1 MYTIRRTVLKMIYN
15 VMTSIAKNELYMGY
29 IFGIMILGGF
39 IREYSALEDVYSLA
53 KKYVKDNRILVIIT
67 SLLGGILPIPGRV
80 ALSAPLLDAIAPQDK
95 ERRSAFGVI
104 DYLSVH
110 HYYWWSPLEKT
121 VVLPMAVMGVS
132 YSTFLGYTIIPLII
146 TLTYTWWYIFTKVP
160 VASVV
165 PNLEYVREFD
175 WRRALTGWA
184 PLIATVILLLQ
195 TGKGGAIFFF
205 PWFLGMSIYYSIVFK
220 DWKWGKWLDGKF
232 AMVATIVLA
241 LGGVVGLI
249 KGPVMDYLKAATP
262 EMLIPASL
270 VAMVAA
276 YIMGSSGKY
285 AGMTSALVAIFGPN
299 YLVWFLCTEY
309 SGYLISPAH
318 KCLMIGQQY
327 FGTPIKKYY
336 AVLSRLCAILIGY
349 AALTTFVF

>member
-1 MYTIRRTVLKMIYN
+1 MLVETLK
-15 VMTSIAKNELYMGY
+15 SIATNELYMGY

-39 IREYSALEDVYSLA
+39 IREHSALEDVYSLA
-53 KKYVKDNRILVIIT
+53 KKYVKDHRILVIIT

-80 ALSAPLLDAIAPQDK
+80 ALSAPLLDAIAPPDK

-132 YSTFLGYTIIPLII
+132 YGTFLGYTIIPLII

-160 VASVV
+160 ARSVV
-165 PNLEYVREFD
+165 PNLEHVRDFN

-184 PLIATVILLLQ
+184 PLIATVILLLN
-195 TGKGGAIFFF
+195 TGKAGAPFFF
-205 PWFLGMSIYYSIVFK
+205 PWFLGMSIYYSIVYK
-220 DWKWGKWLDGKF
+220 DWKWGRWLDGKF
-232 AMVATIVLA
+232 AIIATVVLA
-241 LGGVVGLI
+241 LGGVVGLV
-249 KGPVMDYLKAATP
+249 KGPVMEYLKAATP

-285 AGMTSALVAIFGPN
+285 AGMTSVLVSIFGPQ

-309 SGYLISPAH
+309 SGYLVSPAH

-327 FGTPIKKYY
+327 FGTPIRKYY
-336 AVLSRLCAILIGY
+336 VVLSRLCAILIAY
-349 AALTTFVF
+349 AAITTFIL

>member
-1 MYTIRRTVLKMIYN
+1 MIEA
-15 VMTSIAKNELYMGY
+15 ILKNELYMGY

-39 IREYSALEDVYSLA
+39 IREHSALEDVYSLA
-53 KKYVKDNRILVIIT
+53 KKYVKDNRVLVIIT

-80 ALSAPLLDAIAPQDK
+80 ALSAPLLDAIAPPDK

-132 YSTFLGYTIIPLII
+132 YSTFLGYTIIPLAI
-146 TLTYTWWYIFTKVP
+146 TLAYTWWYIFTKVP
-160 VASVV
+160 AASVV
-165 PNLEYVREFD
+165 PNLEYVRDFN
-175 WRRALTGWA
+175 WRRAITGWA
-184 PLIATVILLLQ
+184 PLIATVILLLN
-195 TGKGGAIFFF
+195 TGKAGAPFFF
-205 PWFLGMSIYYSIVFK
+205 PWFLAMSIYYSIVYK
-220 DWKWGKWLDGKF
+220 DWKWGRWLDGKF
-232 AMVATIVLA
+232 AIIATIVLA
-241 LGGVVGLI
+241 FGGIVGQI
-249 KGPVMDYLKAATP
+249 KEPVMAYLNAATP
-262 EMLIPASL
+262 DMLIPASL

-285 AGMTSALVAIFGPN
+285 AGMTSALVAVFGPQ

-309 SGYLISPAH
+309 SGYLVSPAH

-327 FGTPIKKYY
+327 FGTPLKKYMV
-336 AVLSRLCAILIGY
+336 VLSRLCAILIAY
-349 AALTTFVF
+349 AAITTFIL

>member
-1 MYTIRRTVLKMIYN
+1 MIE
-15 VMTSIAKNELYMGY
+15 SILKNELYMGY

-39 IREYSALEDVYSLA
+39 IREHSALEDVYSLA
-53 KKYVKDNRILVIIT
+53 KKYVKDNRVLVIIT

-80 ALSAPLLDAIAPQDK
+80 ALSAPLLDAIAPPDK

-132 YSTFLGYTIIPLII
+132 YSTFLGYTIIPLAI
-146 TLTYTWWYIFTKVP
+146 TLGYTWWYIFTKVP
-160 VASVV
+160 AASVV
-165 PNLEYVREFD
+165 PNLEYVRDFN
-175 WRRALTGWA
+175 WRRAITGWA
-184 PLIATVILLLQ
+184 PLIATVILLLN
-195 TGKGGAIFFF
+195 TGKAGAPFFF
-205 PWFLGMSIYYSIVFK
+205 PWFLAMSIYYSIVYK
-220 DWKWGKWLDGKF
+220 DWKWGRWLDGKF
-232 AMVATIVLA
+232 AIIATIVLA
-241 LGGVVGLI
+241 FGGIVGQI
-249 KGPVMDYLKAATP
+249 KEPVMAYLKAATP
-262 EMLIPASL
+262 DMLIPASL

-285 AGMTSALVAIFGPN
+285 AGMTSVLVSIFGPQ

-309 SGYLISPAH
+309 SGYLVSPAH

-327 FGTPIKKYY
+327 FGTPWKKYMV
-336 AVLSRLCAILIGY
+336 VLSRLCAILIAY
-349 AALTTFVF
+349 AAITTFIL

>member
-1 MYTIRRTVLKMIYN
+1 MIEA
-15 VMTSIAKNELYMGY
+15 ILKNELYMGY

-39 IREYSALEDVYSLA
+39 IREHSALEDVYSLA
-53 KKYVKDNRILVIIT
+53 KKYVKDNRVLVIIT

-80 ALSAPLLDAIAPQDK
+80 ALSAPLLDAIAPPDK

-132 YSTFLGYTIIPLII
+132 YSTFLGYTIIPLAI
-146 TLTYTWWYIFTKVP
+146 TLGYTWWYIFTKVP
-160 VASVV
+160 AASVV
-165 PNLEYVREFD
+165 PNLEYVRDFN
-175 WRRALTGWA
+175 WRRAITGWA
-184 PLIATVILLLQ
+184 PLIATVILLLN

-205 PWFLGMSIYYSIVFK
+205 PWFGAMCAYYSIVYR
-220 DWKWGKWLDGKF
+220 DWKWGRWIDAKF
-232 AMVATIVLA
+232 AVIATIVLA
-241 LGGVVGLI
+241 FGGIVGQI
-249 KGPVMDYLKAATP
+249 KEPVMAYLKAATP
-262 EMLIPASL
+262 DMLIPASL

-285 AGMTSALVAIFGPN
+285 AGMTSVLVSIFGPQ

-327 FGTPIKKYY
+327 FGTPLKKYMV
-336 AVLSRLCAILIGY
+336 VLSRLCAILIAY
-349 AALTTFVF
+349 AAITTFIL

>member
-1 MYTIRRTVLKMIYN
+1 MIEA
-15 VMTSIAKNELYMGY
+15 ILKNELYMGY

-39 IREYSALEDVYSLA
+39 IREHSALEDVYSLA
-53 KKYVKDNRILVIIT
+53 KKYVKDNRVLVIIT

-80 ALSAPLLDAIAPQDK
+80 ALSAPLLDAIAPPDK

-132 YSTFLGYTIIPLII
+132 YSTFLGYTIIPLAI
-146 TLTYTWWYIFTKVP
+146 TLGYTWWYIFTKVP
-160 VASVV
+160 AASVV
-165 PNLEYVREFD
+165 PNLEYVRDFN
-175 WRRALTGWA
+175 WRRAITGWA
-184 PLIATVILLLQ
+184 PLIATVILLLN

-205 PWFLGMSIYYSIVFK
+205 PWFGAMCAYYSIVYR
-220 DWKWGKWLDGKF
+220 DWKWGRWIDAKF
-232 AMVATIVLA
+232 AVIATIVLA
-241 LGGVVGLI
+241 FGGIVGQI
-249 KGPVMDYLKAATP
+249 KEPVMAYLNAATP
-262 EMLIPASL
+262 DMLIPASL

-285 AGMTSALVAIFGPN
+285 AGMTSVLVSIFGPQ

-309 SGYLISPAH
+309 SGYLVSPAH

-327 FGTPIKKYY
+327 FGTPLKKYMV
-336 AVLSRLCAILIGY
+336 VLSRLCAILIAY
-349 AALTTFVF
+349 AAITTFIL

>member
-1 MYTIRRTVLKMIYN
+1 MLEKVITG
-15 VMTSIAKNELYMGY
+15 IAKNELYMGY

-39 IREYSALEDVYSLA
+39 IREHSALEDVYSLA
-53 KKYVKDNRILVIIT
+53 KKYIKDHRVLVIIT

-80 ALSAPLLDAIAPQDK
+80 ALSAPLLDAIAPPDK

-132 YSTFLGYTIIPLII
+132 YSTFLGYTIVPLII
-146 TLTYTWWYIFTKVP
+146 TLGYTWWYIFTKVP
-160 VASVV
+160 ARSVV
-165 PNLEYVREFD
+165 PNLEYVRDFN
-175 WRRALTGWA
+175 WRRAITGWA
-184 PLIATVILLLQ
+184 PLIATVILLLN
-195 TGKGGAIFFF
+195 TGKAGAPFFF
-205 PWFLGMSIYYSIVFK
+205 PWFLAMSIYYSIVYK
-220 DWKWGKWLDGKF
+220 DWKWGRWLDGKF
-232 AMVATIVLA
+232 AIIATIVLA

-249 KGPVMDYLKAATP
+249 KTPVMEYLKAATP

-285 AGMTSALVAIFGPN
+285 AGMTSVLVSIFGPQ

-327 FGTPIKKYY
+327 FGTPIKKYMV
-336 AVLSRLCAILIGY
+336 VLSRLCAILIAY
-349 AALTTFVF
+349 AAITTFIL

>member
-1 MYTIRRTVLKMIYN
+1 MIEA
-15 VMTSIAKNELYMGY
+15 ILKNELYMGY

-39 IREYSALEDVYSLA
+39 IREHSALEDVYSLA
-53 KKYVKDNRILVIIT
+53 KKYVKDNRVLVIIT

-80 ALSAPLLDAIAPQDK
+80 ALSAPLLDAIAPPDK

-132 YSTFLGYTIIPLII
+132 YSTFLGYTIIPLAI
-146 TLTYTWWYIFTKVP
+146 TLAYTWWYIFTKVP
-160 VASVV
+160 AASVV
-165 PNLEYVREFD
+165 PNLEYVRDFN
-175 WRRALTGWA
+175 WRRAITGWA
-184 PLIATVILLLQ
+184 PLIATVILLLN

-205 PWFLGMSIYYSIVFK
+205 PWFGAMCVYYSIIYK
-220 DWKWGKWLDGKF
+220 DWKWGRWLDGKF
-232 AMVATIVLA
+232 AIIATIVLA
-241 LGGVVGLI
+241 FGGIVGQI
-249 KGPVMDYLKAATP
+249 KEPVMAYLNAATP
-262 EMLIPASL
+262 DMLIPASL

-285 AGMTSALVAIFGPN
+285 AGMTSALVAVFGPQ

-309 SGYLISPAH
+309 SGYLVSPAH

-327 FGTPIKKYY
+327 FGTPLKKYMV
-336 AVLSRLCAILIGY
+336 VLSRLCAILIAY
-349 AALTTFVF
+349 AAITTFIL

>member
-1 MYTIRRTVLKMIYN
+1 MIEA
-15 VMTSIAKNELYMGY
+15 ILKNELYMGY

-39 IREYSALEDVYSLA
+39 IREHSALEDVYSLA
-53 KKYVKDNRILVIIT
+53 KKYVKDNRVLVIIT

-80 ALSAPLLDAIAPQDK
+80 ALSAPLLDAIAPPDK

-132 YSTFLGYTIIPLII
+132 YSTFLGYTIIPLAI
-146 TLTYTWWYIFTKVP
+146 TLAYTWWYIFTKVP
-160 VASVV
+160 AASVV
-165 PNLEYVREFD
+165 PNLEYVRDFN
-175 WRRALTGWA
+175 WRRAITGWA
-184 PLIATVILLLQ
+184 PLIATVILLLN
-195 TGKGGAIFFF
+195 TGKGRSDHSSS
-205 PWFLGMSIYYSIVFK
+205 LGSWRNVQSIIRLYTS
-220 DWKWGKWLDGKF
+220 DWKWGRWIDGKF
-232 AMVATIVLA
+232 AIIATIVLA
-241 LGGVVGLI
+241 FGGIVGQI
-249 KGPVMDYLKAATP
+249 KEPVMAYLNAATP
-262 EMLIPASL
+262 DMLIPASL

-285 AGMTSALVAIFGPN
+285 AGMTSALVAVFGPQ

-309 SGYLISPAH
+309 SGYLVSPAH

-327 FGTPIKKYY
+327 FGTPLKKYMV
-336 AVLSRLCAILIGY
+336 VLSRLCAILIAY
-349 AALTTFVF
+349 AAITTFIL

>member
-1 MYTIRRTVLKMIYN
+1 MIE
-15 VMTSIAKNELYMGY
+15 SILKNELYMGY

-39 IREYSALEDVYSLA
+39 IREYHALEDVYSLA
-53 KKYVKDNRILVIIT
+53 KRYIKDNRVLVILT

-80 ALSAPLLDAIAPQDK
+80 ALSAPLLDAIAPPDK

-132 YSTFLGYTIIPLII
+132 YSTFLGYTIIPLVI
-146 TLTYTWWYIFTKVP
+146 TLAYTWWYIFTKVP

-165 PNLEYVREFD
+165 PNLDHVREFN
-175 WRRALTGWA
+175 WRRAITGWA
-184 PLIATVILLLQ
+184 PLIATVILLLN
-195 TGKGGAIFFF
+195 TGKSGAIFFF
-205 PWFLGMSIYYSIVFK
+205 PWFGAMCAYYSIVYR
-220 DWKWGKWLDGKF
+220 DWKWGRWIDAKF
-232 AMVATIVLA
+232 AVIATVVLA
-241 LGGVVGLI
+241 FGGIVGQI
-249 KGPVMDYLKAATP
+249 KEPVMAYLKAATP

-285 AGMTSALVAIFGPN
+285 AGMTAALVAVFGPQ

-309 SGYLISPAH
+309 SGYLVSPAH

-327 FGTPIKKYY
+327 FGTPIKKYMV
-336 AVLSRLCAILIGY
+336 VLSRLCAILIAY
-349 AALTTFVF
+349 AAITTFLL

>member
-1 MYTIRRTVLKMIYN
+1 MLVKTLE
-15 VMTSIAKNELYMGY
+15 SIAANELYMGY

-39 IREYSALEDVYSLA
+39 IREHSALEDVYSLA
-53 KKYVKDNRILVIIT
+53 KKYIKDNRILVIIT

-80 ALSAPLLDAIAPQDK
+80 ALSAPLLDAIAPPDK
-95 ERRSAFGVI
+95 QRRSDFGVI

-121 VVLPMAVMGVS
+121 VVLPMAVMVVS
-132 YSTFLGYTIIPLII
+132 YGTFLGYTIIPLII

-160 VASVV
+160 ASSVV
-165 PNLEYVREFD
+165 PNLEYVRDFN

-184 PLIATVILLLQ
+184 PLIATVILLLN
-195 TGKGGAIFFF
+195 TGKAGAPFFF
-205 PWFLGMSIYYSIVFK
+205 PWFLGMSIYYSIVYK
-220 DWKWGKWLDGKF
+220 DWKWGRWLDGKF
-232 AMVATIVLA
+232 AIIATVVLA
-241 LGGVVGLI
+241 LGGVVGLV
-249 KGPVMDYLKAATP
+249 KGPVMEYLKAATP

-285 AGMTSALVAIFGPN
+285 AGMTSVLVSIFGPQ

-309 SGYLISPAH
+309 SGYLVSPAH

-327 FGTPIKKYY
+327 FGTPLKKYMV
-336 AVLSRLCAILIGY
+336 VLSRLCAILIAY
-349 AALTTFVF
+349 AAITTFIL

>member
-1 MYTIRRTVLKMIYN
+1 MIEA
-15 VMTSIAKNELYMGY
+15 ILKNELYMGY

-39 IREYSALEDVYSLA
+39 IREHSALEDVYSLA
-53 KKYVKDNRILVIIT
+53 KKYVKDNRVLVIIT

-80 ALSAPLLDAIAPQDK
+80 ALSAPLLDAIAPPDK

-132 YSTFLGYTIIPLII
+132 YSTFLGYTIIPLSI
-146 TLTYTWWYIFTKVP
+146 TLAYTWWYIFTKVP
-160 VASVV
+160 AASVV
-165 PNLEYVREFD
+165 PNLEYVRDFN
-175 WRRALTGWA
+175 WRRAITGWA
-184 PLIATVILLLQ
+184 PLIATVILLLN

-205 PWFLGMSIYYSIVFK
+205 PWFGAMCAYYSIVYR
-220 DWKWGKWLDGKF
+220 DWKWGRWIDAKF
-232 AMVATIVLA
+232 AVIATIVLA
-241 LGGVVGLI
+241 FGGIVGQI
-249 KGPVMDYLKAATP
+249 KEPVMAYLNAATP
-262 EMLIPASL
+262 DMLIPASL

-285 AGMTSALVAIFGPN
+285 AGMTSVLVSIFGPQ

-309 SGYLISPAH
+309 SGYLVSPAH

-327 FGTPIKKYY
+327 FGTPWKKYMV
-336 AVLSRLCAILIGY
+336 VLSRLSAILIAY
-349 AALTTFVF
+349 AAITTFIL

>member
-1 MYTIRRTVLKMIYN
+1 MIEA
-15 VMTSIAKNELYMGY
+15 ILKNELYMGY

-39 IREYSALEDVYSLA
+39 IREHSALEDVYSLA
-53 KKYVKDNRILVIIT
+53 KKYVKDNRVLVIIT

-80 ALSAPLLDAIAPQDK
+80 ALSAPLLDAIAPPDK

-132 YSTFLGYTIIPLII
+132 YSTFLGYTIIPLAI
-146 TLTYTWWYIFTKVP
+146 TLAYTWWYIFTKVP
-160 VASVV
+160 AASVV
-165 PNLEYVREFD
+165 PNLEYVRDFN
-175 WRRALTGWA
+175 WRRAITGWA
-184 PLIATVILLLQ
+184 PLIATVILLLN

-205 PWFLGMSIYYSIVFK
+205 PWFGAMCAYYSIVYR
-220 DWKWGKWLDGKF
+220 DWKWGRWIDAKF
-232 AMVATIVLA
+232 AVIATIVLA
-241 LGGVVGLI
+241 FGGIVGQI
-249 KGPVMDYLKAATP
+249 KEPVMAYLKAATP
-262 EMLIPASL
+262 DMLIPASL

-285 AGMTSALVAIFGPN
+285 AGMTSALVSVFGPQ

-309 SGYLISPAH
+309 SGYLVSPAH

-327 FGTPIKKYY
+327 FGTPWKKYMV
-336 AVLSRLCAILIGY
+336 VLSRLCAILIAY
-349 AALTTFVF
+349 AAITTFIL

>member
-1 MYTIRRTVLKMIYN
+1 MIEA
-15 VMTSIAKNELYMGY
+15 ILKNELYMGY

-39 IREYSALEDVYSLA
+39 IREHSALEDVYSLA
-53 KKYVKDNRILVIIT
+53 KKYVKDNRVLVIIT

-80 ALSAPLLDAIAPQDK
+80 ALSAPLLDAIAPPDK

-132 YSTFLGYTIIPLII
+132 YSTFLGYTIIPLAI
-146 TLTYTWWYIFTKVP
+146 TLGYTWWYIFTKVP
-160 VASVV
+160 AASVV
-165 PNLEYVREFD
+165 PNLEYVRDFN
-175 WRRALTGWA
+175 WRRAITGWA
-184 PLIATVILLLQ
+184 PLIATVILLLN

-205 PWFLGMSIYYSIVFK
+205 PWFGAMCAYYSIVYR
-220 DWKWGKWLDGKF
+220 DWKWGRWIDAKF
-232 AMVATIVLA
+232 AVIATIVLA
-241 LGGVVGLI
+241 FGGIVGQI
-249 KGPVMDYLKAATP
+249 KEPVMAYLKAATP
-262 EMLIPASL
+262 DMLIPASL

-285 AGMTSALVAIFGPN
+285 AGMTSVLVSIFGPQ

-309 SGYLISPAH
+309 SGYLVSPAH

-327 FGTPIKKYY
+327 FGTPLKKYMV
-336 AVLSRLCAILIGY
+336 VLSRLCAILIAY
-349 AALTTFVF
+349 AAITTFIL